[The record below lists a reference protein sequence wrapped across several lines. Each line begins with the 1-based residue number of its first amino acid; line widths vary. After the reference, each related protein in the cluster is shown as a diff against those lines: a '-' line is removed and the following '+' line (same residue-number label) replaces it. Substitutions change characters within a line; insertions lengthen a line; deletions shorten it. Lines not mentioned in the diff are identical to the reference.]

1 MKMRIYTIYDKLA
14 REGGPLFQAKN
25 DQVAHRQFQT
35 QLTNMPNIEIAD
47 FDLRCVGEYDNE
59 QCQIQVGIPF
69 TVDVEWLLFLE
80 EAQKNSDAKM
90 SYDMALE
97 MYQTKKKTSTI

>member
-35 QLTNMPNIEIAD
+35 QLNSMPNIEIAD
-47 FDLRCVGEYDNE
+47 FELRCVGEYDNE
-59 QCQIQVGIPF
+59 QCQIQVGIPVVID
-69 TVDVEWLLFLE
+69 TDWLLFLAE
-80 EAQKNSDAKM
+80 QDPDTRTTYEGSLKLYS
-90 SYDMALE
+90 
-97 MYQTKKKTSTI
+97 TKKNADTENI

>member
-35 QLTNMPNIEIAD
+35 QLTNMPNIEIDD
-47 FDLRCVGEYDNE
+47 FELRCVGEYDNE
-59 QCQIQVGIPF
+59 QCQIQVGIPVVID
-69 TVDVEWLLFLE
+69 TDWLLFLE
-80 EAQKNSDAKM
+80 EQDPKHKTDYAGSLKLYS
-90 SYDMALE
+90 
-97 MYQTKKKTSTI
+97 TKKND